1 MKNKKSNLFSI
12 ALGAASVGI
21 AAAALAKGI
30 PLLKAKL
37 MAKRMP
43 NAETVSKKKP
53 IKGKAKKSPARG
65 KKKS

>member
-30 PLLKAKL
+30 PMLKDKL
-37 MAKRMP
+37 MAKRTP
-43 NAETVSKKKP
+43 EAETIAKKKP
-53 IKGKAKKSPARG
+53 VKGKAKKSPARG